1 MSISNL
7 AQREDQ
13 QQLERI
19 AGSVFSV
26 LLDAEAPPFHVHNN
40 EDVIFLLLSG
50 SALVWAGKE
59 EHELREGG
67 ILPRRIPH
75 GYRITSE
82 QADLLF
88 ISTSGGLEKM
98 LRHASRDLREP
109 RPEGI
114 EIPAQL
120 LAEAA
125 ELSGNVVLGPP
136 R

>member
-1 MSISNL
+1 MSISSL

-13 QQLERI
+13 QQLEWI
-19 AGSVFSV
+19 GGSVFSV

-40 EDVIFLLLSG
+40 EDVVFLLLSG
-50 SALVWAGKE
+50 SALAWAGE
-59 EHELREGG
+59 EEYELREGG

-82 QADLLF
+82 KADLLF
-88 ISTSGGLEKM
+88 ISTPGGLEKM
-98 LRHASRDLREP
+98 FRHAGRDLREP
-109 RPEGI
+109 RPEGF